1 MALPASHDM
10 HIFGSIN
17 GVEFDMVGGGTG
29 NPKDGSMNS
38 TVKSTKGALPCS
50 PLLIGPHLGYGMY
63 QYLPFPD
70 GPSPFQTD
78 MGFEVL
84 RTMKFE
90 DGAVLSANYRYSYQ
104 GNKIKSEHK
113 LVGSGFPADGP
124 VMMNQLAAQ
133 DRSVT
138 KLIYADDQNLLDTVH
153 WTYIT
158 TEGKRYSVVVQTNYS
173 WGNPTAAVFKDKMPA
188 FVFRQIDVS
197 GSKTEVHLVEKQK
210 AFYDLPVF

>member
-70 GPSPFQTD
+70 GPSPFQAD
-78 MGFEVL
+78 MEHEVL

-90 DGAVLSANYRYSYQ
+90 DGAVLSAVYRYSYQ
-104 GNKIKSEHK
+104 GGKIKSEHN

-124 VMMNQLAAQ
+124 VMRNKLASQ

-138 KLIYADDQNLLDTVH
+138 KLMYVDDMNLKDTTD
-153 WTYIT
+153 WAYST
-158 TEGKRYSVVVQTNYS
+158 TDGKKYRAEVQTNYS
-173 WGNPTAAVFKDKMPA
+173 WGNPSAAAFKDKMPA
-188 FVFRQIDVS
+188 FVNRQIEVT

-210 AFYDLPVF
+210 AFYNLI